1 MKLKYIFITAA
12 LLNMFCASAQDIYTM
27 ESVTSE
33 DLNGTA
39 RFIGMGGAMSAL
51 GADIST
57 MGTNPAGI
65 GLYRSADVATSL
77 SLNALAE
84 GQKFDEHG
92 KTRMSYDQ
100 AGIVYPIKMG
110 NGSMRFFNV
119 GFNYHKRKNFKSLIS
134 ADQNLTNGASQ
145 TWEMAD
151 VSSFFGDASVNDGG
165 TPLTDAGYQTYLFD
179 KVKDEHGKDVTDEFG
194 NKVYNVYNGV
204 NNSYRKWTTG
214 GIQQYDFNMSTN
226 ISDRYYFGITMG
238 VYNVDIDSYSG
249 YMENLADNDGLPVGS
264 YTSTNA
270 RSLSGNG
277 LDVKFGTIIYPIEG
291 YSFRVGVSFSTP
303 VWYSLTENCTSQ
315 INSKFL
321 TSGDGESASVQYDKY
336 DLRTEIGDHDYNI
349 RTPWKFNISAGGTI
363 GDFLAL
369 DAEYEYSDYSSA
381 KLSYDE
387 GYDEWSWSGSETKD
401 RELNREASKY
411 LKGVSTVRLGAEA
424 KLDYGLS
431 LRLGYNYVSTP
442 IKSNALQNQFINSA
456 SIDYNTSTNYVNLGD
471 INRYTVGLGYKAKH
485 FYTDFAWQYQQQSG
499 DFYAFTTQRG
509 NPSETNE
516 APCTKLKLDRS
527 QFLLTLGYKF

>member
-100 AGIVYPIKMG
+100 AGIVYPFKMG
-110 NGSMRFFNV
+110 GGVMRYFNV

-134 ADQNLTNGASQ
+134 ADQNLSNGASQ
-145 TWEMAD
+145 TREMAD
-151 VSSFFGDASVNDGG
+151 VSSYWGDEERW
-165 TPLTDAGYQTYLFD
+165 TPLAVAGYQTYLFD
-179 KVKDEHGKDVTDEFG
+179 KAGGDPDESGYEK
-194 NKVYNVYNGV
+194 YNVYNGV
-204 NNSYRKWTTG
+204 NNSYRKWVTG

-238 VYNVDIDSYSG
+238 VYNVDVDSYSG
-249 YMENLADNDGLPVGS
+249 YMENLAGVDGSPVGS
-264 YTSTNA
+264 YTLTNA

-277 LDVKFGTIIYPIEG
+277 LDIKFGTIIYPIDG
-291 YSFRVGVSFSTP
+291 SSFRVGLSFSTP
-303 VWYSLTENCTSQ
+303 VWYSLTANCTSQ
-315 INSKFL
+315 INSEFMCFDENMNVIEGK
-321 TSGDGESASVQYDKY
+321 YDKY
-336 DLRTEIGDHDYNI
+336 DLRTEVGDHDFNI

-363 GDFLAL
+363 GNFLAL

-381 KLSYDE
+381 SLSYDDS
-387 GYDEWSWSGSETKD
+387 YDEWGWGGNQTKD

-442 IKSNALQNQFINSA
+442 IKSNALQNQFIYSA

>member
-100 AGIVYPIKMG
+100 AGIVYPFKMG
-110 NGSMRFFNV
+110 GGAMRYFNV
-119 GFNYHKRKNFKSLIS
+119 GFNYHKRKNFKSLIG

-151 VSSFFGDASVNDGG
+151 VSSFFGGARVEENG
-165 TPLTDAGYQTYLFD
+165 TPLTDAGYQTYLFYD
-179 KVKDEHGKDVTDEFG
+179 TGKEDAYGYKE
-194 NKVYNVYNGV
+194 YNAYNGV

-238 VYNVDIDSYSG
+238 VYNVDVDSYSG
-249 YMENLADNDGLPVGS
+249 YMENLAGVDGSPVGS
-264 YTSTNA
+264 YTLTNA

-277 LDVKFGTIIYPIEG
+277 LDIKFGTIIYPIDG
-291 YSFRVGVSFSTP
+291 SSFRVGLSFSTP
-303 VWYSLTENCTSQ
+303 VWYSLTANCTSQ
-315 INSKFL
+315 INSEFMCFDENMNVIEGK
-321 TSGDGESASVQYDKY
+321 YDKY
-336 DLRTEIGDHDYNI
+336 DLRTEVGDHDFNI

-363 GDFLAL
+363 GNFLAL

-381 KLSYDE
+381 SLSYDDV
-387 GYDEWSWSGSETKD
+387 YDEWSWGGNQTKD

-442 IKSNALQNQFINSA
+442 IKSNALQNQFIYSA

>member
-119 GFNYHKRKNFKSLIS
+119 GFNYHKRKNFKFLIG
-134 ADQNLTNGASQ
+134 ADQLLANGASQ

-151 VSSFFGDASVNDGG
+151 VSSYWGGTDKG
-165 TPLTDAGYQTYLFD
+165 TPLSNAGYQTYLYEKSGEAD
-179 KVKDEHGKDVTDEFG
+179 DSEYEQ
-194 NKVYNVYNGV
+194 YNVYNGV
-204 NNSYRKWTTG
+204 NNSYRKWVTG

-226 ISDRYYFGITMG
+226 ISDRYYFGITFG
-238 VYNVDIDSYSG
+238 VYNVDVDSYSG
-249 YMENLADNDGLPVGS
+249 YMENLALNDGTSVGD
-264 YTSTNA
+264 YLLTNA

-277 LDVKFGTIIYPIEG
+277 IDFKFGTIIYPIEG
-291 YSFRVGVSFSTP
+291 SSFRVGLSFSTP
-303 VWYSLTENCTSQ
+303 VWYSLTANCTSQ
-315 INSKFL
+315 IYS
-321 TSGDGESASVQYDKY
+321 TIGGTKY
-336 DLRTEIGDHDYNI
+336 DYRTEVGDHDFNI

-363 GDFLAL
+363 GNFLAL

-381 KLSYDE
+381 SLSYDD
-387 GYDEWSWSGSETKD
+387 GYDEWSWGGNQTKD

>member
-119 GFNYHKRKNFKSLIS
+119 GFNYHKRKNFKSLIG
-134 ADQNLTNGASQ
+134 ADQLLANGASQ

-151 VSSFFGDASVNDGG
+151 VSSYWGG
-165 TPLTDAGYQTYLFD
+165 TDKGQTYLYEKSGEAD
-179 KVKDEHGKDVTDEFG
+179 DSGYEQ
-194 NKVYNVYNGV
+194 YNVYNGV
-204 NNSYRKWTTG
+204 NNSYRKWVTG

-226 ISDRYYFGITMG
+226 ISDRYYFGITFG
-238 VYNVDIDSYSG
+238 VYNVDVDSYSG
-249 YMENLADNDGLPVGS
+249 YMENLALNDGTSVGD
-264 YTSTNA
+264 YLLTNA

-277 LDVKFGTIIYPIEG
+277 IDFKFGTIIYPIEG
-291 YSFRVGVSFSTP
+291 SSFRVGLSFSTP
-303 VWYSLTENCTSQ
+303 VWYSLTANCTSQ
-315 INSKFL
+315 IYSTIGGK
-321 TSGDGESASVQYDKY
+321 KY
-336 DLRTEIGDHDYNI
+336 DYRTEVGDHDFNI

-363 GDFLAL
+363 GNFLAL

-381 KLSYDE
+381 SLSYDDV
-387 GYDEWSWSGSETKD
+387 YDEWSWGGNQTKD

>member
-100 AGIVYPIKMG
+100 AGIVYPFKMG

-119 GFNYHKRKNFKSLIS
+119 GFNYHKRKNFKSLIG
-134 ADQNLTNGASQ
+134 ADQLLANGASQ

-151 VSSFFGDASVNDGG
+151 VSSYWGGTDKG
-165 TPLTDAGYQTYLFD
+165 TPLSNAGYQTYEKSGEAD
-179 KVKDEHGKDVTDEFG
+179 DSGYEQ
-194 NKVYNVYNGV
+194 YNVYNGV
-204 NNSYRKWTTG
+204 NNSYRKWVTG

-226 ISDRYYFGITMG
+226 ISDRYYFGITFG
-238 VYNVDIDSYSG
+238 VYNVDVDSYSG
-249 YMENLADNDGLPVGS
+249 YMENLALNDGTSVGE
-264 YTSTNA
+264 YHLTNA

-277 LDVKFGTIIYPIEG
+277 IDFKFGTIIYPIEG
-291 YSFRVGVSFSTP
+291 SSFRVGLSFSTP
-303 VWYSLTENCTSQ
+303 VWYSLTANCTSQ
-315 INSKFL
+315 IYSTIGGK
-321 TSGDGESASVQYDKY
+321 KY
-336 DLRTEIGDHDYNI
+336 DYRTEVGDHDFNI

-363 GDFLAL
+363 GNFLAL

-381 KLSYDE
+381 SLSYDDV
-387 GYDEWSWSGSETKD
+387 YDEWSWGGNQTKD

>member
-119 GFNYHKRKNFKSLIS
+119 GFNYHKRKNFKSLIG
-134 ADQNLTNGASQ
+134 ADQLLANGASQ

-151 VSSFFGDASVNDGG
+151 VSSYWGGTNKG
-165 TPLTDAGYQTYLFD
+165 TPLSNAGYQTCLYEKSGEED
-179 KVKDEHGKDVTDEFG
+179 DSEYEQ
-194 NKVYNVYNGV
+194 YNVYNGV
-204 NNSYRKWTTG
+204 NNSYRKWVTG

-226 ISDRYYFGITMG
+226 ISDRYYFGITFG
-238 VYNVDIDSYSG
+238 VYNVDVDSYSG
-249 YMENLADNDGLPVGS
+249 YMENLALNDGTSVGE
-264 YTSTNA
+264 YHLTNA

-277 LDVKFGTIIYPIEG
+277 IDFKFGTIIYPIEG
-291 YSFRVGVSFSTP
+291 SSFRVGLSFSTP
-303 VWYSLTENCTSQ
+303 VWYSLTANCTSQ
-315 INSKFL
+315 INSTIGGK
-321 TSGDGESASVQYDKY
+321 KY
-336 DLRTEIGDHDYNI
+336 DIRTEVGDHDFNI

-363 GDFLAL
+363 GNFLAL

-381 KLSYDE
+381 SLSYDD
-387 GYDEWSWSGSETKD
+387 GYDEWSWGGNQTKD